1 MKTIEVV
8 AAVIKDKDKILST
21 QRGYGDYKGYWEFPG
36 GKVEKGESFK
46 DALKREIKEELLV
59 DIKVNDLIKT
69 IEFDYPK
76 FHLVM
81 HCFWCEIDGEIKLT
95 EHLSSKWLDK
105 ETLYSVDWLEADLEV
120 LEEIEKA
127 L

>member
-8 AAVIKDKDKILST
+8 AAVIKDGNKILAT
-21 QRGYGDYKGYWEFPG
+21 QRGYGDYKGFWEFPG

-105 ETLYSVDWLEADLEV
+105 VTLYSVDWLEADIEV

>member
-81 HCFWCEIDGEIKLT
+81 HCFWCEIEGEIKLT

-105 ETLYSVDWLEADLEV
+105 ETLYSVDWLEADIEV

>member
-105 ETLYSVDWLEADLEV
+105 VTLYSVDWLEADIEV

>member
-105 ETLYSVDWLEADLEV
+105 VTLYSVDWLEADLEV

>member
-36 GKVEKGESFK
+36 GKVEKEESFK

-105 ETLYSVDWLEADLEV
+105 ETLYSVDWLEADIEV

>member
-105 ETLYSVDWLEADLEV
+105 ETLYSVDWLEADIEV